1 MVGLFGSSN
10 RPKRPSPVRNSLA
23 PASSWEK
30 PTTSPMNGLRDLRL
44 RRFSVVVLQHATEAL
59 AALDWT
65 IAVGGFWQ
73 GRDELIVEPLMRA
86 LFVVMN
92 DKLGND
98 TT

>member
-1 MVGLFGSSN
+1 MVHGTD
-10 RPKRPSPVRNSLA
+10 PSAQAVRNSLA
-23 PASSWEK
+23 PANSWAK
-30 PTTSPMNGLRDLRL
+30 PTTSPVIDLPDLRL

-59 AALDWT
+59 AALDRT

-73 GRDELIVEPLMRA
+73 PRNDLIVEPLMRA
-86 LFVVMN
+86 LFVIMN